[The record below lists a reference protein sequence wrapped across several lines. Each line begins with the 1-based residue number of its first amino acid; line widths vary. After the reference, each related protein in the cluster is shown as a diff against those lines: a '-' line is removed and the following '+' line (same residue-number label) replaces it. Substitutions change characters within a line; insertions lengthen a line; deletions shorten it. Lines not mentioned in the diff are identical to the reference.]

1 MIGRSFAL
9 LFALLGCS
17 SAPAAPAPPPTDA
30 PLPTLESIQAK
41 VFGPKCASAGC
52 HHIDL
57 PKASVSLAN
66 EELSYQSLV
75 NQPPDDP
82 ALRSKYPARV
92 VPGDP
97 ERSFLIRKL
106 EGPTTGEGLRMPSGT
121 APLDAETVAA
131 IRTWIER
138 LPR

>member
-1 MIGRSFAL
+1 MVRSWLAL
-9 LFALLGCS
+9 SVAAIACS
-17 SAPAAPAPPPTDA
+17 SSTPAPTSDA
-30 PLPTLESIQAK
+30 PEPTLQSIQAK

-66 EELSYQSLV
+66 EELSYRSLV

-97 ERSFLIRKL
+97 DRSFLIRKL
-106 EGPTTGEGLRMPSGT
+106 EGPSSGEGLRMPQGMP
-121 APLDAETVAA
+121 PLDAETIAA
-131 IRTWIER
+131 IRKWIQG